1 MPRKFALRSW
11 KFLEIFFAL
20 KKMRMLLEVVS
31 VNFKN
36 LQELEEKNFFFEKQK
51 MLIFKNVE
59 SKEENNE
66 RRESGESGGAR

>member
-1 MPRKFALRSW
+1 
-11 KFLEIFFAL
+11 
-20 KKMRMLLEVVS
+20 MLLEVVS